1 MKARGTCPPW
11 RIALLTVC
19 AVSLTMLG
27 VAFAE
32 STWVDEISNSL
43 TFYKASYPGSNFEPY
58 LHRLNRV
65 KDALGQGDKRTVRV
79 EMGKWFKMLRNREHG
94 INDVAA
100 DELFNFAMMVTPIEE
115 YGISVP
121 PPPTAVP

>member
-1 MKARGTCPPW
+1 MKARWTRLPL

-19 AVSLTMLG
+19 AVSLMMLG

-58 LHRLNRV
+58 LQRLNRV
-65 KDALGQGDKRTVRV
+65 KDALGQGDKRTIRV